1 MKKLF
6 WLLFTLISAATVQA
20 QVAQPYITTTSPMG
34 GKRGSTVT
42 FTVDGYNLTNASE
55 VLWSKP
61 GITSRIVLNSELV
74 REPHTRSNPT
84 AVLIVDKSTKHR
96 LTIEANISEAAIPG
110 LYSFRIRTPL
120 GTTNT
125 GRIIVGKLPEIRE
138 RESSEGEPQTI
149 QLPVTVVG
157 ELQRR
162 GDSDQFRFAAK
173 AGQTIV
179 FEIVASMLNSR
190 LDSVLTLFD
199 DQGAQLATNNDN
211 GASRDS
217 LLGFTFTRDG
227 HYVIRITDLERQGQ
241 MNQYG
246 YRLNIGELTYLT
258 HAFPLG
264 VQADTRTEIAAFG
277 FNLPD
282 QKALVMPQ
290 KKTGWN
296 DSTALMLSSV
306 KGDSSNTLRM
316 AIGSHPEVME
326 QNQPTSI
333 TSAQLVSWPVT
344 INGRIWERG
353 PEEKRDKVPSP
364 SFSPSGNPSVST
376 SSVADHYR
384 FKARKGQQL
393 ILEIGAQRF
402 GSPLD
407 SVIEVLDAK
416 GNSIPRVLAR
426 CLLETQMTLNDR
438 DSAARGFRITHWN
451 GIFVNDM
458 LMAGNELVQV
468 DVLPKTPDE
477 DISFKSFQG
486 QRLTYEGTTAE
497 AHANGST
504 VYKVSLHAPGTK
516 LPTNGLPVVTFYNRN
531 DDGGPMYGKDSKL
544 HFTAPEDGD
553 YIVKI
558 SDVRGQQG
566 ERYAYRLTIHEPEPD
581 FVLFADP
588 ENPNVPAGSALPI
601 TVTAYRNDG
610 FDGDIKVKLLDLPT
624 GFTAREAVIRSG
636 QTSTVILLSA
646 AEGATTSFPLR
657 IQATAIANGKPIVRE
672 WKTEERIAVVSV
684 APKPELLVWSEPE
697 QVELE
702 PGGKV
707 MVSIRVKRER
717 DFAGRVPFD
726 VRNLPHGVIVTDV
739 GLNGVLITEEETTQ
753 RFTLSAESWVQ
764 PMEQT
769 IFVVGR
775 IETTSPQRSDF
786 PAAPIRLVI
795 KSRQISGNAERFDR
809 DR

>member
-1 MKKLF
+1 MKNLF
-6 WLLFTLISAATVQA
+6 WLFFILISAVTVQA
-20 QVAQPYITTTSPMG
+20 QIAQPYITTTSPMG

-42 FTVDGYNLTNASE
+42 FTVDGYNLSNASE

-61 GITSRIVLNSELV
+61 GIVSRIALNSELV
-74 REPHTRSNPT
+74 REPHTRPSPT

-96 LTIEANISEAAIPG
+96 LTIEANISAEAIPG
-110 LYSFRIRTPL
+110 IYSFRIRTPL
-120 GTTNT
+120 GTTNA
-125 GRIIVGKLPEIRE
+125 GRIVVGALPEIRE
-138 RESSEGEPQTI
+138 RETGQSEPQTI
-149 QLPVTVVG
+149 NLPVTVIG
-157 ELQRR
+157 ELQQR
-162 GDSDQFRFAAK
+162 GDNDEFKFAAK
-173 AGQTIV
+173 SGQTIV
-179 FEIVASMLNSR
+179 FEVVASMLNSR

-199 DQGAQLATNNDN
+199 DQGEQLATNNDN
-211 GASRDS
+211 GTSRDS
-217 LLGFTFTRDG
+217 LLGYTFKRDG
-227 HYVIRITDLERQGQ
+227 QYIIRLSDWERQGQ
-241 MNQYG
+241 MNQFG
-246 YRLNIGELTYLT
+246 YRLNIGELAYLT

-264 VQADTRTEIAAFG
+264 VQANTRTEIAAFG

-282 QKALVMPQ
+282 KKALVLPQ

-296 DSTALMLSSV
+296 DSAALMMSSD
-306 KGDSSNTLRM
+306 KGDSWNTLRM
-316 AIGSHPEVME
+316 AVGSHPEVME
-326 QNQPTSI
+326 QIQPTSI
-333 TSAQLVSWPVT
+333 AAPQSVNWPVT
-344 INGRIWERG
+344 INGRIWGEANR
-353 PEEKRDKVPSP
+353 PITPSP
-364 SFSPSGNPSVST
+364 VHPF
-376 SSVADHYR
+376 ADYYR

-393 ILEIGAQRF
+393 FLEVGAQRF

-416 GNSIPRVLAR
+416 GNPIPRVLAR

-438 DSAARGFRITHWN
+438 DSASRGFRITHWN

-477 DISFKSFQG
+477 DIFFKSFLG

-544 HFTAPEDGD
+544 HFTAPEDGE
-553 YIVKI
+553 YLVRI
-558 SDVRGQQG
+558 SDVRGQHG

-581 FVLFADP
+581 FELFADP

-601 TVTAYRNDG
+601 TVTAFRNDG
-610 FDGDIKVKLLDLPT
+610 FDGDIAVKLLDLPA

-636 QTSTVILLSA
+636 QTSTVVLLSA
-646 AEGATTSFPLR
+646 ADGATLSFPLR

-672 WKTEERIAVVSV
+672 WKTDERIAVVSV
-684 APKPELLVWSEPE
+684 APKPELLVWSEPG
-697 QVELE
+697 QVVLE
-702 PGGKV
+702 PGGKAT
-707 MVSIRVKRER
+707 VSIRVKRER
-717 DFAGRVPFD
+717 GFAGRVPFD

-739 GLNGVLITEEETTQ
+739 GLNGVLITEEENTQ
-753 RFTLSAESWVQ
+753 RFTLYAESWVQ
-764 PMEQT
+764 PMEQP

-786 PAAPIRLVI
+786 TAAPIKLVI
-795 KSRQISGNAERFDR
+795 KPKQISGDMERLNR

>member
-1 MKKLF
+1 
-6 WLLFTLISAATVQA
+6 
-20 QVAQPYITTTSPMG
+20 
-34 GKRGSTVT
+34 
-42 FTVDGYNLTNASE
+42 
-55 VLWSKP
+55 
-61 GITSRIVLNSELV
+61 
-74 REPHTRSNPT
+74 
-84 AVLIVDKSTKHR
+84 
-96 LTIEANISEAAIPG
+96 
-110 LYSFRIRTPL
+110 
-120 GTTNT
+120 
-125 GRIIVGKLPEIRE
+125 
-138 RESSEGEPQTI
+138 
-149 QLPVTVVG
+149 
-157 ELQRR
+157 
-162 GDSDQFRFAAK
+162 
-173 AGQTIV
+173 
-179 FEIVASMLNSR
+179 
-190 LDSVLTLFD
+190 
-199 DQGAQLATNNDN
+199 
-211 GASRDS
+211 
-217 LLGFTFTRDG
+217 
-227 HYVIRITDLERQGQ
+227 
-241 MNQYG
+241 
-246 YRLNIGELTYLT
+246 
-258 HAFPLG
+258 
-264 VQADTRTEIAAFG
+264 
-277 FNLPD
+277 
-282 QKALVMPQ
+282 
-290 KKTGWN
+290 
-296 DSTALMLSSV
+296 
-306 KGDSSNTLRM
+306 
-316 AIGSHPEVME
+316 
-326 QNQPTSI
+326 
-333 TSAQLVSWPVT
+333 
-344 INGRIWERG
+344 
-353 PEEKRDKVPSP
+353 
-364 SFSPSGNPSVST
+364 
-376 SSVADHYR
+376 
-384 FKARKGQQL
+384 
-393 ILEIGAQRF
+393 
-402 GSPLD
+402 
-407 SVIEVLDAK
+407 
-416 GNSIPRVLAR
+416 
-426 CLLETQMTLNDR
+426 
-438 DSAARGFRITHWN
+438 
-451 GIFVNDM
+451 
-458 LMAGNELVQV
+458 
-468 DVLPKTPDE
+468 
-477 DISFKSFQG
+477 
-486 QRLTYEGTTAE
+486 
-497 AHANGST
+497 
-504 VYKVSLHAPGTK
+504 
-516 LPTNGLPVVTFYNRN
+516 
-531 DDGGPMYGKDSKL
+531 MYGKDSKL

-764 PMEQT
+764 PMEQP

>member
-6 WLLFTLISAATVQA
+6 WLLFTLMSAATVQA

-42 FTVDGYNLTNASE
+42 LTVDGYNLTNASE

-61 GITSRIVLNSELV
+61 GIASRIALNSELV
-74 REPHTRSNPT
+74 REPHTRPSPT
-84 AVLIVDKSTKHR
+84 AILIVDKSTKHR
-96 LTIEANISEAAIPG
+96 LTIEASISEEAIPG
-110 LYSFRIRTPL
+110 IYSFRIRTPL
-120 GTTNT
+120 GTTNA
-125 GRIIVGKLPEIRE
+125 GRIIVGALPEIRE
-138 RESSEGEPQTI
+138 RETGQGEPQTI
-149 QLPVTVVG
+149 NLPVTVVG

-162 GDSDQFRFAAK
+162 GDSDEFKFAAK

-179 FEIVASMLNSR
+179 FEVVASMLNSR

-199 DQGAQLATNNDN
+199 EQGAHLATNNDN
-211 GASRDS
+211 GTSKDS
-217 LLGFTFTRDG
+217 LLGYTFKRDG
-227 HYVIRITDLERQGQ
+227 HYFIRISDLERQGQ

-282 QKALVMPQ
+282 KKALVLPQ

-296 DSTALMLSSV
+296 DSTALMLSSA

-326 QNQPTSI
+326 QNQPTSV
-333 TSAQLVSWPVT
+333 TSPQSVNWPVT
-344 INGRIWERG
+344 INGRIWNEANR
-353 PEEKRDKVPSP
+353 PINPSP
-364 SFSPSGNPSVST
+364 AHP
-376 SSVADHYR
+376 VADYYR
-384 FKARKGQQL
+384 FRARKGQQL
-393 ILEIGAQRF
+393 ILEVGAQRF

-416 GNSIPRVLAR
+416 GNPIPRVLAR

-438 DSAARGFRITHWN
+438 DSASRGFRITHWN

-477 DISFKSFQG
+477 DIFFKSFQG
-486 QRLTYEGTTAE
+486 QRLTYEGTTPE

-516 LPTNGLPVVTFYNRN
+516 LPTNGLPVVTFFNRN

-544 HFTAPEDGD
+544 HFTAPENGE
-553 YIVKI
+553 YIAKI
-558 SDVRGQQG
+558 SDVRGQHG

-588 ENPNVPAGSALPI
+588 ENPNVPAGSASPI

-610 FDGDIKVKLLDLPT
+610 FDGDITVKLPDLPS

-636 QTSTVILLSA
+636 QTSTVILLEA
-646 AEGATTSFPLR
+646 ADGATASFPLR
-657 IQATAIANGKPIVRE
+657 IQASAIANGKTIVRE
-672 WKTEERIAVVSV
+672 WKTDERIAVVSV

-697 QVELE
+697 QIILE
-702 PGGKV
+702 PGGKAT
-707 MVSIRVKRER
+707 VSIRVKREGG
-717 DFAGRVPFD
+717 FAGRVPFD
-726 VRNLPHGVIVTDV
+726 VRNLPYGVIVTDV

-764 PMEQT
+764 PMEQP

-786 PAAPIRLVI
+786 PAAPIKLVI
-795 KSRQISGNAERFDR
+795 KPKQISGNAERFNHDR
-809 DR
+809 